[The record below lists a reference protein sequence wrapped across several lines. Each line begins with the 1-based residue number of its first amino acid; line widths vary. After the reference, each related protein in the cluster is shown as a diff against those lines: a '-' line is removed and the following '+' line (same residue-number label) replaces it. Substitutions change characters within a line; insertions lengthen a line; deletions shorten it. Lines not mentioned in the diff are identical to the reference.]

1 MAETRLSNMI
11 IPQLFNDY
19 VVERTAQ
26 LSRLRQS
33 GIIADMS
40 ELLGDKLGGTTVN
53 MPYFK
58 DLTGTDDVV
67 DDTQNLSINNITTGQ
82 DVAAKL
88 YRAKVFGATDLSG
101 DLAGADPM
109 AAIATLFAEWW
120 VRQEQTT
127 LLKTLEGA
135 FAAAS
140 MTGNVLD
147 ITGLSGAAQNFDAD
161 SFLDAIAKLGDHQDT
176 LAGILV
182 HSDTYRVMKGLDLI
196 DYIKPSEG
204 GAPIPTWM
212 GHYVLVDDTAPK
224 DASSPVNYTTYIFGN
239 GSVGFAQAPTK
250 TPVEVGRE
258 PLQGGGTDYIVNRK
272 HFVMHPRGIKWK
284 GTSTGPTPTNAEL
297 ATGTNWERVWENK
310 NIKCIKFVH
319 NLNQT

>member
-19 VVERTAQ
+19 VMERTAQ

-33 GIIADMS
+33 GIIQDMS

-67 DDTQNLSINNITTGQ
+67 DDTANLTINNITTSQ
-82 DVAAKL
+82 DVAVKL
-88 YRAKVFGATDLSG
+88 YRAKVFGATDLSA
-101 DLAGADPM
+101 DLSGADPM
-109 AAIATLFAEWW
+109 MAIATLFAEWW
-120 VRQEQTT
+120 SRQEQST

-140 MTGNVLD
+140 MSGNVLD
-147 ITGLSGAAQNFDAD
+147 ITGLAGAAQNFDAD
-161 SFLDAIAKLGDHQDT
+161 SFLDAIAKLGDAQDS

-182 HSDTYRVMKGLDLI
+182 HGDTYRVMKGLDLI
-196 DYIKPSEG
+196 DFIKPSDG
-204 GAPIPTWM
+204 GQPIPTWM

-224 DASSPVNYTTYIFGN
+224 DASSPINYTTYVFGN
-239 GSVGFAQAPTK
+239 GSVGYAQAPTK

-272 HFVMHPRGIKWK
+272 NYVMHPRGVKWK
-284 GTSTGPTPTNAEL
+284 GTPSGSTPANSEL
-297 ATGTNWERVWENK
+297 AVGTNWERVWENK
-310 NIKCIKFVH
+310 NVKIIKFVH